1 MERYLWIAAGAV
13 LGANARYLV
22 AQWAAER
29 LGAAF
34 PFGTLIVN
42 LTGSFVLGFLLSLTT
57 ERFAVS
63 PAMRLFLAVG
73 FLGSYTTFSSYTVE
87 SLGLLQNGAP
97 ASGLLNILGN
107 NVAGLICALLG
118 VYLARQLA

>member
-22 AQWAAER
+22 SQWVAER

-42 LTGSFVLGFLLSLTT
+42 LTGSLMLGFLLSLTAN
-57 ERFAVS
+57 RFTVS
-63 PAMRLFLAVG
+63 PAMRLFLTVG

-87 SLGLLQNGAP
+87 SLSLLQNGAP
-97 ASGLLNILGN
+97 ASGLLNILGHN
-107 NVAGLICALLG
+107 MAGLICALLG
-118 VYLARQLA
+118 IYLARQLA